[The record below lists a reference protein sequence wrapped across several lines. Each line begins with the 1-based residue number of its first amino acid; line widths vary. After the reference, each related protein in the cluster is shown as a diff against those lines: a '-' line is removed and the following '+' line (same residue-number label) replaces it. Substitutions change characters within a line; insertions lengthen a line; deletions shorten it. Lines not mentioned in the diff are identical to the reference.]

1 MRKFDRLKSITVLYV
16 EDSKFLLKITRSM
29 MENIFLKVFSA
40 QDGQEG
46 LEIYQA
52 HRQEIDLIITDLI
65 MPTLDGASMVKAIRE
80 SKSDVP
86 IIITT
91 GFDDFLERERMIELS
106 IDGFLSKPVDMLKLL
121 KSVNK
126 IVDTLFTRRELET
139 KKRMIDNDI
148 IYSEMDEFGYIKY
161 VSKPFEKL
169 SGYTKEELIGKSH
182 TIFKATHDSKSCQD
196 IWPTL
201 KAQKQWQG
209 EIENRAKDGSLY
221 RLQCVV
227 SPMYFRDKLIGYSST
242 SIDITQLHQKSLE
255 LEAQSK
261 HAALGE
267 MISMI
272 AHQWRQPITSI
283 GIISGNLQFDLM
295 MDEVDKVTIEESL
308 KQIDKHVR
316 YLSNTIDIFSD
327 FLKGNQKRDD
337 IFSICDAVQEAILT
351 IKEQCLKRGIE
362 IDFVKNC
369 NSFKIEISK
378 NEFIQSILHILTNAM
393 EAFLDKKIQ
402 NPKIEIFIYETKR
415 GFDIKISDNAGGIK
429 EEYLGKIFTP
439 YFSTKLDKNG
449 TGLGL
454 YITKTIVEKK
464 LKGTIEVKNSIQ
476 GVDFIVSLPKM
487 EKEVAYE

>member
-1 MRKFDRLKSITVLYV
+1 MRKFDRLKSITILYV
-16 EDSKFLLKITRSM
+16 EDSKFLLKTTQNAL
-29 MENIFLKVFSA
+29 EKIFGKVLSA

-46 LEIYQA
+46 LEIYKA
-52 HRQEIDLIITDLI
+52 NSHKIDLIITDLI
-65 MPTLDGASMVKAIRE
+65 MPTLDGASMVKAIRDSGSE
-80 SKSDVP
+80 VP

-106 IDGFLSKPVDMLKLL
+106 IDGFLSKPVDMFKLL

-126 IVDTLFTRRELET
+126 IVDSLFVRRELET

-161 VSKPFEKL
+161 VSKPFERV
-169 SGYTKEELIGKSH
+169 SGYSKEELIGKSH
-182 TIFKATHDSKSCQD
+182 TVFKGTHESRSCQD

-209 EIENRAKDGSLY
+209 EIENRAKDGSVY

-227 SPMYFRDKLIGYSST
+227 SPMYFQEKLIGYSST

-283 GIISGNLQFDLM
+283 GMISGNMQFDIM
-295 MDEVDKVTIEESL
+295 MDEIDRGSLEESL
-308 KQIDKHVR
+308 KEIDRHVR
-316 YLSNTIDIFSD
+316 YLSGTIDIFSD
-327 FLKGNQKRDD
+327 FLKGKQKRDD
-337 IFSICDAVQEAILT
+337 IFIICDAVQEAILS
-351 IKEQCLKRGIE
+351 IKEQCKERGIE
-362 IDFVKNC
+362 IDFVKSC
-369 NSFKIEISK
+369 NALKIRVPKS
-378 NEFIQSILHILTNAM
+378 EFIQSILHILTNAM

-402 NPKIEIFIYETKR
+402 NPKIEISSYETKES
-415 GFDIKISDNAGGIK
+415 FDIKISDNAGGIK
-429 EEYLGKIFTP
+429 DEYLGKIFTP

-454 YITKTIVEKK
+454 YITKTIVQRD
-464 LKGTIEVKNSIQ
+464 LKGTIEVKNSTK
-476 GVDFIVSLPKM
+476 GADFIISLAKT
-487 EKEVAYE
+487 